1 MTLDQDFEAAAE
13 VIKTKVNKTLSD
25 DELKE
30 IYALYKQA
38 TCGDINIDKPGMMD
52 IKWVDKIYL
61 IFHSFLICRGCA
73 KWDAWNS
80 KKGVPSEEAKQ
91 QYIEMVEQMKEKHG
105 IA

>member
-1 MTLDQDFEAAAE
+1 MGYTPYTQQLEDMTLDQDFEAAAE

-52 IKWVDKIYL
+52 IK
-61 IFHSFLICRGCA
+61 GCA